1 MIQNN
6 DKLFSILRLIDDEN
20 PEITNSVNQELKK
33 NSLEL
38 ILHKEDYKNKLMAE
52 QQYKFD
58 ILLKNIHLELVTEA
72 LNSLLDN
79 TLEDID
85 LEEGMTILSYWDNSN
100 VDCQDLKNQIA
111 FISNSIQMP
120 KTGHPLAFIDH
131 ISNHL
136 INQFKISK
144 NNEDVSNPENYY
156 LYNLFETR
164 KGIPFTMSILYILIG
179 NHLGFPV
186 YGVPIPGNFILKFFN
201 EEDEIFFDPF
211 FKEKKYSKQ
220 MCYDYLKEIDEID
233 QAELILRGCSN
244 IEILLN
250 VLSNLYN
257 TYSLYQNAQSKIHQI
272 EFFQKM
278 LQTSYAIPT

>member
-1 MIQNN
+1 MNQINE
-6 DKLFSILRLIDDEN
+6 KLFNILRLIDDEN
-20 PEITNSVNQELKK
+20 PEIQNSVKQELIK

-38 ILHKEDYKNKLMAE
+38 VLNKRDYKKKLNQE

-58 ILLKNIHLELVTEA
+58 ILLKNMHVEITDEA
-72 LNSLLDN
+72 FNLLINN

-85 LEEGMTILSYWDNSN
+85 LEDSMTILSYWDNFN
-100 VDCQDLKNQIA
+100 LDCQNLKNQIA

-144 NNEDVSNPENYY
+144 NNEDVSISENYY

-164 KGIPFTMSILYILIG
+164 KGIPFTMNIMYILIST
-179 NHLGFPV
+179 HLGFPV

-211 FKEKKYSKQ
+211 NKEEKYSKQ
-220 MCYDYLKEIDEID
+220 MCYDYLKEIDMD
-233 QAELILRGCSN
+233 DRAELILRGCSN
-244 IEILLN
+244 NEILLI
-250 VLSNLYN
+250 VLSNLHN
-257 TYSLYQNAQSKIHQI
+257 VYSVYQNNTNKLQQI
-272 EFFQKM
+272 EFFQNILK
-278 LQTSYAIPT
+278 SNYAIPN